1 MVDVDVQTQDRW
13 RRLDRI
19 TGIAGVAATV
29 LLFTPIIA
37 ISTLGEPGFDGSRAE
52 AAEFFSAG
60 DTSWVTTAE
69 ATAAV
74 GMLAFLWFVAC
85 LTTRLRGSEGEPAWR
100 STVALGSGVLV
111 AAYGV
116 IDASWEAAFN
126 RGSELEPAIAV
137 FAFDLGNL
145 GFANAW
151 VALGSFAIAAGWAI
165 LAGRA
170 LAAWWAWWAIVAGAG
185 LLVVR
190 FFWEGWAWTAPYFL
204 FWVWVI
210 ALAIRLLARRV
221 PAPAPND
228 LRAQQ

>member
-1 MVDVDVQTQDRW
+1 MVHDDVTTRDRW
-13 RRLDRI
+13 RDLDRV
-19 TGIAGVAATV
+19 TGIAGVTATI

-37 ISTLGEPGFDGSRAE
+37 VSTLGEPGFAGSRDDVAR
-52 AAEFFSAG
+52 FFRAG
-60 DTSWVTTAE
+60 DAAWVTTAE

-85 LTTRLRGSEGEPAWR
+85 LTSRLRGSEAEPAWR
-100 STVALGSGVLV
+100 STVALVSGVLV

-126 RGSELEPAIAV
+126 RGSELEPGIAV

-151 VALGSFAIAAGWAI
+151 VALGSFAIATGWAI

-170 LAAWWAWWAIVAGAG
+170 LPAWWAWWVIVAGAG
-185 LLVVR
+185 LVIVR

-204 FWVWVI
+204 FWIWVI
-210 ALAIRLLARRV
+210 ALAIRLIAR
-221 PAPAPND
+221 PAPTPVRDGAHGQ
-228 LRAQQ
+228 R